1 MAIYAY
7 HDRLRATKK
16 MQDTMSLS
24 QAQKKAFRSIG
35 HHLNPVV
42 TVSENG
48 ISEGVL
54 GELERALSDHELIK
68 VKLALP
74 ERDDRAAML
83 QELVATSGAELVQTI
98 GKMALLYRRN
108 PRVDPKLSN
117 VQRFEGHHGRH

>member
-1 MAIYAY
+1 
-7 HDRLRATKK
+7 
-16 MQDTMSLS
+16 MSLS

-48 ISEGVL
+48 ISEGVQA
-54 GELERALSDHELIK
+54 ELERALADHELIK

-74 ERDDRAAML
+74 DRDDRAAML
-83 QELVATSGAELVQTI
+83 ETLTASSGAELVQTI

-108 PRVDPKLSN
+108 PQANPKLSN
-117 VQRFEGHHGRH
+117 VKRFEGHHGRH

>member
-1 MAIYAY
+1 MTISAY
-7 HDRLRATKK
+7 HGQLRATGKT
-16 MQDTMSLS
+16 QDTMSLS

-35 HHLNPVV
+35 HHLTPVV
-42 TVSENG
+42 MVSENG

-83 QELVATSGAELVQTI
+83 EELVKASGAELVQTI

-108 PRVDPKLSN
+108 PQANPKLSN
-117 VQRFEGHHGRH
+117 VQRYEGHHGRH